1 MLVSY
6 FEELRLA
13 TIKVND
19 LFKKVKAN
27 QNNSNSK
34 NTTNNSTKYNL
45 FDIFNEHE
53 MLNLN
58 MQFRYIIQP
67 AYEMMLASLSANINS
82 YLTNF
87 NTIYIAI
94 FTIFIVF
101 LFILYILVWRPFE
114 HNLNQTVILNF
125 LI

>member
-6 FEELRLA
+6 FEEMRLA
-13 TIKVND
+13 TIKFND

-34 NTTNNSTKYNL
+34 NTTNNSSKYNL

-87 NTIYIAI
+87 NTIYIAM
-94 FTIFIVF
+94 FSIFIVF